1 MSHSLRTLL
10 RDNGL
15 SIVLVTLFAVFF
27 VGQVITG
34 RIEHNKQQAR
44 EGLPKVS
51 YSENLQSGDFLEA
64 TMENWESEFLQMAC
78 YVLLTAFLYQRGSA
92 ESKDPDEV
100 EVTPS
105 SRHSWW
111 YENSLALALVGL
123 FIMSFALHAIG
134 GSRAY
139 NEEELARGI
148 DARLSPFDYLVTSR
162 FWFESFQNWQSEFL
176 SVWVMIVLSIFLRQ
190 KGSPESKS
198 VDSPH
203 RQTGTE

>member
-1 MSHSLRTLL
+1 MNHSLRTLL

-15 SIVLVTLFAVFF
+15 SIVLVALFAVFF

-34 RIEHNKQQAR
+34 RIEHNEQQAR
-44 EGLPKVS
+44 EGLPQVS
-51 YSENLQSGDFLEA
+51 YSEYLQSGDFLEA

-190 KGSPESKS
+190 KGSPESKP

>member
-44 EGLPKVS
+44 EGLPQVS
-51 YSENLQSGDFLEA
+51 YSEYLQSGDFLEA

-123 FIMSFALHAIG
+123 FIMSFRVARDRRVARVQRGRIGTWYRRTAI
-134 GSRAY
+134 A
-139 NEEELARGI
+139 I
-148 DARLSPFDYLVTSR
+148 RLSCDFALLV
-162 FWFESFQNWQSEFL
+162 
-176 SVWVMIVLSIFLRQ
+176 
-190 KGSPESKS
+190 
-198 VDSPH
+198 
-203 RQTGTE
+203 

>member
-15 SIVLVTLFAVFF
+15 SIVLVALFAVFF

-34 RIEHNKQQAR
+34 RIEHNEQQAR
-44 EGLPKVS
+44 EGLPQVS
-51 YSENLQSGDFLEA
+51 YSEYLQSGDFLEA

-203 RQTGTE
+203 TQTGTE

>member
-1 MSHSLRTLL
+1 GES
-10 RDNGL
+10 
-15 SIVLVTLFAVFF
+15 
-27 VGQVITG
+27 
-34 RIEHNKQQAR
+34 E
-44 EGLPKVS
+44 VS
-51 YSENLQSGDFLEA
+51 YSDYLRTGDFLEA

-100 EVTPS
+100 DEIPS

-111 YENSLALALVGL
+111 YENSLVLALLGL

-134 GSRAY
+134 GARAY
-139 NEEELARGI
+139 NEEQLARGI
-148 DARLSPFDYLVTSR
+148 DARLSSLDYLVTSR

-190 KGSPESKS
+190 KGSPESKP